1 MKKCQSVLYV
11 DDDPDICEVV
21 QTTLCLIAGFAVRI
35 ANSGERAL
43 DLAYELRP
51 DLIILDVM
59 MPGLD
64 GPSTYKRLC
73 ENTLL
78 ADIPVI
84 FMTAKVLPPEV
95 AHLLRLGAIGVIG
108 KPFDPMVLGDEVLA
122 LWNKA
127 VSARVLAGVTAGDDP
142 MQARVESLALRFL
155 ERARGE
161 VIRLRELT
169 AGARPGD
176 QAALGEIERL
186 AHSIHGAAAIFG
198 FPSISALG
206 ADVERLVEDLM
217 TAGIAPD
224 SVAEPLDLQ
233 LLRCTERLA
242 QEVDAAVTSGLE
254 RVSMPYDRSALR

>member
-11 DDDPDICEVV
+11 DDDPDICQAV
-21 QTTLCLIAGFAVRI
+21 QTTLCLIAGLEVQT
-35 ANSGERAL
+35 ANSGERAI

-64 GPSTYKRLC
+64 GPSTYERLC

-84 FMTAKVLPPEV
+84 FMTAKALPTQV

-108 KPFDPMVLGDEVLA
+108 KPFDPMTFGDEVVA

-127 VSARVLAGVTAGDDP
+127 VSARLLAVERAGDDQV
-142 MQARVESLALRFL
+142 QAQVDSLASRFL

-169 AGARPGD
+169 ASARPGD
-176 QAALGEIERL
+176 QAVLGEIERV
-186 AHSIHGAAAIFG
+186 AHSIHGAGALFG
-198 FPSISALG
+198 FPSVSALG
-206 ADVERLVEDLM
+206 ADVERLVEKLM
-217 TAGIAPD
+217 TGRIACD
-224 SVAEPLDLQ
+224 QAEPLGLQ

-242 QEVDAAVTSGLE
+242 QEVDAAVASG
-254 RVSMPYDRSALR
+254 RS

>member
-11 DDDPDICEVV
+11 DDEPDICEVV
-21 QTTLCLIAGFAVRI
+21 QTTLCLIAGFDVRT
-35 ANSGERAL
+35 ADSGERAI

-64 GPSTYKRLC
+64 GPATYERLC

-84 FMTAKVLPPEV
+84 FMAAKVVPPQV

-108 KPFDPMVLGDEVLA
+108 KPFDPLTLGDEVLA

-127 VSARVLAGVTAGDDP
+127 ISARELAGVRAGDDQV
-142 MQARVESLALRFL
+142 QASVEPLALRFL

-161 VIRLRELT
+161 VVRLRELT
-169 AGARPGD
+169 ASARPGN

-186 AHSIHGAAAIFG
+186 AHSIHGAGAIFG

-206 ADVERLVEDLM
+206 ADAERLVEALM
-217 TAGIAPD
+217 TGGIAFDPA
-224 SVAEPLDLQ
+224 VEPLDLQ

-242 QEVDAAVTSGLE
+242 HEVDAAAASG
-254 RVSMPYDRSALR
+254 PK

>member
-1 MKKCQSVLYV
+1 MKQCQSVLYV
-11 DDDPDICEVV
+11 DDDPDICELV
-21 QTTLCLIAGFAVRI
+21 QTTLGQIAGFEVRT
-35 ANSGERAL
+35 ADSGEMAI

-64 GPSTYKRLC
+64 GPTTYERLC

-84 FMTAKVLPPEV
+84 FMTAKILPPRV

-108 KPFDPMVLGDEVLA
+108 KPFDPMALGDEVLA

-127 VSARVLAGVTAGDDP
+127 VSARVMAGVRAGDDQV
-142 MQARVESLALRFL
+142 QARVESLALRFL

-161 VIRLRELT
+161 VVRLRELT
-169 AGARPGD
+169 ASARPGD

-186 AHSIHGAAAIFG
+186 AHSIHGAGAIFG

-206 ADVERLVEDLM
+206 GDVERLVEALM
-217 TAGIAPD
+217 TGGIAFDPA
-224 SVAEPLDLQ
+224 VEPLDLQ
-233 LLRCTERLA
+233 LLRCTERLVH
-242 QEVDAAVTSGLE
+242 EVEAAVASGPK
-254 RVSMPYDRSALR
+254 RVGMPYDRSAAP

>member
-11 DDDPDICEVV
+11 DDEPDICEVV
-21 QTTLCLIAGFAVRI
+21 QTTLCLIAGFDVRT
-35 ANSGERAL
+35 ADSGERAI

-64 GPSTYKRLC
+64 GPSTYERLC

-78 ADIPVI
+78 ADVPVI
-84 FMTAKVLPPEV
+84 FMTAKIPPQQV

-108 KPFDPMVLGDEVLA
+108 KPFDPLTLGDEVLA

-127 VSARVLAGVTAGDDP
+127 ISARELAGVRAGDDQV
-142 MQARVESLALRFL
+142 QARVESLALRFL

-161 VIRLRELT
+161 VVRLRELS
-169 AGARPGD
+169 ADARPGN

-186 AHSIHGAAAIFG
+186 AHSIHGAGAIFG

-206 ADVERLVEDLM
+206 ADAERLVEALM
-217 TAGIAPD
+217 TGGIAFDPA
-224 SVAEPLDLQ
+224 VEPLDLQ

-242 QEVDAAVTSGLE
+242 HEVDAAAASG
-254 RVSMPYDRSALR
+254 PK